1 MKNILILIVVFTSF
15 LIQGCTCK
23 HKSVS
28 VDYSTASSEWKLIQR
43 VIFYNGNTDSYIEI
57 IEGRCRIEYGRAAG
71 VICKTGKDTY
81 MHHYI
86 NLGENVTYFVEQL
99 EVAGEDDYR
108 YKVIYKP
115 LTIIPNV
122 DLKIK
127 SE

>member
-1 MKNILILIVVFTSF
+1 MKNTLILIVVFTSF
-15 LIQGCTCK
+15 LIQGCTSK
-23 HKSVS
+23 SKSVS
-28 VDYSTASSEWKLIQR
+28 VNYSIAAYEWKFMQR

-57 IEGRCRIEYGRAAG
+57 IEGRCRIEYGRSAG
-71 VICKTGKDTY
+71 VICKTGEDTY

-115 LTIIPNV
+115 TTITPNV
-122 DLKIK
+122 DLKNK
-127 SE
+127 